1 MVSPPETEEAESLV
15 FNTTVE
21 RNGWDIS
28 LVIPKDDIFG
38 SLRRVGTLVGILQ
51 LLGLMLII
59 AMLQSVVRRERRF
72 RDMDKQRERIA
83 GELKIA
89 TGIQMS
95 MVPKTFPPF
104 PERHDLDMSATI
116 IPAKEVGGDLYDF
129 FIRDEKLFF
138 CVGDVSGKGVP
149 AALVMAVTRTTFRNM
164 SAREDSP
171 GRIVQAM
178 NDGLSSM
185 NESNMFVTLFCGV
198 LDLKNGHL
206 RFCNAGHNPPMAL
219 TDAIRPLDVIPNLP
233 IGIMEGFE
241 FQEQEMPFHYD
252 DALFLYTDGLTEAE
266 NATHEQFGVDRTKAA
281 LSGLKSAQEH
291 LDNIKRHVTDFVGD
305 APQSDDLTILFIH
318 YLPSSHHL
326 TLKNDIGQVS
336 LLPAFVEDAVKAS
349 GLNPEVTDSLTL
361 AIEEA
366 VVNVIDYAYPE
377 GVAGEVDIDAATT
390 DKALIFTITDKGKPF
405 DPTSR
410 GEVDINAGVEERPI
424 GGLGIHLVRQIMDDV
439 RYERRGDKNV
449 LILTKKH

>member
-1 MVSPPETEEAESLV
+1 M
-15 FNTTVE
+15 
-21 RNGWDIS
+21 
-28 LVIPKDDIFG
+28 
-38 SLRRVGTLVGILQ
+38 
-51 LLGLMLII
+51 
-59 AMLQSVVRRERRF
+59 
-72 RDMDKQRERIA
+72 
-83 GELKIA
+83 
-89 TGIQMS
+89 
-95 MVPKTFPPF
+95 
-104 PERHDLDMSATI
+104 
-116 IPAKEVGGDLYDF
+116 
-129 FIRDEKLFF
+129 
-138 CVGDVSGKGVP
+138 
-149 AALVMAVTRTTFRNM
+149 
-164 SAREDSP
+164 
-171 GRIVQAM
+171 
-178 NDGLSSM
+178 
-185 NESNMFVTLFCGV
+185 
-198 LDLKNGHL
+198 
-206 RFCNAGHNPPMAL
+206 
-219 TDAIRPLDVIPNLP
+219 
-233 IGIMEGFE
+233 
-241 FQEQEMPFHYD
+241 
-252 DALFLYTDGLTEAE
+252 
-266 NATHEQFGVDRTKAA
+266 AA

-439 RYERRGDKNV
+439 RYERRVDKNV
-449 LILTKKH
+449 LILTKKY